1 VIAVSASAFSFHTE
15 QSLQIG
21 CADFIAKPFKI
32 DEIFEVLQKHLALT
46 WKHAESSPPGEV
58 PLATNENISS
68 VVDPTSDQATTLYHL
83 AMRGD
88 ISGIQAE
95 CKKLLAE
102 DAALQP
108 FLDKIL
114 KFAENYDAD
123 EICTLLEPY
132 LNSSSF
138 EN

>member
-1 VIAVSASAFSFHTE
+1 LTWRY
-15 QSLQIG
+15 
-21 CADFIAKPFKI
+21 ADDAPFKI
-32 DEIFEVLQKHLALT
+32 TPLSTDENT
-46 WKHAESSPPGEV
+46 
-58 PLATNENISS
+58 SS
-68 VVDPTSDQATTLYHL
+68 VEPSSDQATMLYHL

-95 CKKLLAE
+95 CEKLLVE

-123 EICTLLEPY
+123 EICALLEPY
-132 LNSSSF
+132 LSS
-138 EN
+138 